1 VLARV
6 DEREKKRGR
15 QHRAAPFNSA
25 SEGGGSGAGIRVE
38 EGERRRGGAGAAVG
52 TGPWPTGAGGRRA
65 RDAEQGR
72 RVADPWARGHSNG
85 QRSLNNFENFKR
97 FKNV

>member
-38 EGERRRGGAGAAVG
+38 EGERRRGAGAAVG
-52 TGPWPTGAGGRRA
+52 TGPWPTGAGGRRV
-65 RDAEQGR
+65 RDAEQER

>member
-38 EGERRRGGAGAAVG
+38 EGERRRGGGLV
-52 TGPWPTGAGGRRA
+52 RRSA
-65 RDAEQGR
+65 PAHGR
-72 RVADPWARGHSNG
+72 RVRAGGARAMPSRGDG
-85 QRSLNNFENFKR
+85 SLTHGPGAI
-97 FKNV
+97 VTGSAV